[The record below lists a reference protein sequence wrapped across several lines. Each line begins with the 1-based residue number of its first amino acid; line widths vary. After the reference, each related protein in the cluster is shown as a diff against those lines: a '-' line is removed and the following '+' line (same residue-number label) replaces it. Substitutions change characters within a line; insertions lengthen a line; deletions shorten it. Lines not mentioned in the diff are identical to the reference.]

1 MRIEVNIGVTP
12 MGADRRRKN
21 QAITTACRRAAELL
35 YEDMQTFSFITTAY
49 LLTEE
54 CDGVHPARLIVT
66 TYLDPFDLAK
76 RRKVV
81 MHQDQSQ
88 DSLFCSM
95 LDELYDDET
104 MVTHWPEMT
113 NLYTIM
119 KEGWEMPSKVVS
131 ELQEVLSRYQRKDAR
146 KRIRDYFKLETPP
159 LSAELVHVKC
169 FDGRD
174 PYIHADDVKSV
185 RKGILSLGF

>member
-1 MRIEVNIGVTP
+1 MRIEVNIGATP
-12 MGADRRRKN
+12 KNADRRRKN

-35 YEDMQTFSFITTAY
+35 YSDMQDFSFINTAY

-54 CDGVHPARLIVT
+54 CDGVHPARVIVT
-66 TYLDPFDLAK
+66 TYIDPFELAK

-81 MHQDQSQ
+81 MHSDQSK
-88 DSLFCSM
+88 DSLFCSL
-95 LDELYDDET
+95 LDELYDDES
-104 MVTHWPEMT
+104 MVTQWPEIT

-119 KEGWEMPSKVVS
+119 KEGWDVPSKLVA
-131 ELQEVLSRYQRKDAR
+131 ELQEVLSKYQRKDAR
-146 KRIRDYFKLETPP
+146 RRIREYFTLETPP

-174 PYIHADDVKSV
+174 PYLHSDDVSSV
-185 RKGILSLGF
+185 RKGILALGF